1 MAANLP
7 AAIASAAFLVSTAEY
22 PAINKATL
30 APLSANLIIA
40 SFGVKSATVTPNT
53 LVANGFTAGPP
64 TTITFCAD
72 GLATSSAKA
81 TALLGIGLTTTEPPV
96 DLVAAVVPL
105 TTTFACTWSPGIS
118 KTTSS
123 LEPWLFGSLMII
135 PYLLLWSSSFV
146 PSVCITPVFPAE
158 SDPNHINSLASS
170 EEAVVPNEL
179 NLVLDKPNVIVMLS
193 L

>member
-81 TALLGIGLTTTEPPV
+81 TALLGIGLTTTDPPV
-96 DLVAAVVPL
+96 DFVAAVVPL

-123 LEPWLFGSLMII
+123 LAPWLFGSLIII

-146 PSVCITPVFPAE
+146 PKLISVAGAE
-158 SDPNHINSLASS
+158 LVPFHLNSSASS
-170 EEAVVPNEL
+170 EDCVAPNEL
-179 NLVLDKPNVIVMLS
+179 NKPPLKDQFILMLS

>member
-123 LEPWLFGSLMII
+123 LEPWLFGSLTII
-135 PYLLLWSSSFV
+135 PYLVLWSSSFV
-146 PSVCITPVFPAE
+146 PNVCVLKLPAE
-158 SDPNHINSLASS
+158 SAPVHNNSFASS
-170 EEAVVPNEL
+170 EEAVLPNEL
-179 NLVLDKPNVIVMLS
+179 NNEELLPNLMDILS